1 MDNKYVCLFID
12 LANTYC
18 VRRILRVKYTAVNE
32 AIFLL
37 KLAYI
42 WTLEIYL
49 QIYESALMC
58 KV

>member
-1 MDNKYVCLFID
+1 MCLFID
-12 LANTYC
+12 LASTYC

-49 QIYESALMC
+49 QICESALMY

>member
-12 LANTYC
+12 LANIYC
-18 VRRILRVKYTAVNE
+18 VRRILRVKYTAVIG

-49 QIYESALMC
+49 RICESALMC